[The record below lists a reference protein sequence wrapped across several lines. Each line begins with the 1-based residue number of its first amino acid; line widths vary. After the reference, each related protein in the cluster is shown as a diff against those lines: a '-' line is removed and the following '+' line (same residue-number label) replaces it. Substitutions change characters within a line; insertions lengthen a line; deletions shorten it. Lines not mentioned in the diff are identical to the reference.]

1 MIQVKVEQI
10 FLSNVGF
17 VVILKALKD
26 ERSLPIFIGAAEA
39 QAITTHVNNVKIPR
53 PLTHDLLKNM
63 LDFLECRV
71 MRIEVCELR
80 EGTFFAR
87 VVIEKDGRSWHM
99 DSRPSDAIA
108 LALRCTAPIFVAQAV
123 MEEAGRVIE
132 LSEEEKN
139 QGELKI
145 DATGNPDKAGPTPQ
159 AAKELSPADALNQ
172 KLERA
177 VQDER
182 YEDAARLRDEI
193 KRLKQTHTEN

>member
-17 VVILKALKD
+17 VVILKALKE
-26 ERSLPIFIGAAEA
+26 ERSLPIFIGAPEA
-39 QAITTHVNNVKIPR
+39 QAIAIQVNNVTMPR
-53 PLTHDLLKNM
+53 PLTHDLLKNL

-87 VVIEKDGRSWHM
+87 LVIEKDSRTWHM

-108 LALRCTAPIFVAQAV
+108 LALRCQAPIFVADAV
-123 MEEAGRVIE
+123 MDEAGRVIE
-132 LSEEEKN
+132 LSEEEKKK
-139 QGELKI
+139 GELK
-145 DATGNPDKAGPTPQ
+145 GG
-159 AAKELSPADALNQ
+159 AAEHPAAQQKISPLDALNQ
-172 KLERA
+172 ELERA
-177 VQDER
+177 VQEER

-193 KRLKQTHTEN
+193 KRLKQTYTGN